1 MSSDLTVNK
10 LFNRKNNVLELSE
23 SIELSEKLHEIK
35 ERISENRSN
44 IETYSNNLE
53 EQEMFLEEVINAV
66 NGNAPQIQIN
76 GKIFE
81 ISLCFREVEYKESSN
96 ISWDH

>member
-1 MSSDLTVNK
+1 MSSDLTVNR

-35 ERISENRSN
+35 EGISENRSN

-53 EQEMFLEEVINAV
+53 EQEMFLEEVIDAV

>member
-35 ERISENRSN
+35 
-44 IETYSNNLE
+44 
-53 EQEMFLEEVINAV
+53 
-66 NGNAPQIQIN
+66 
-76 GKIFE
+76 
-81 ISLCFREVEYKESSN
+81 SLRN
-96 ISWDH
+96 

>member
-23 SIELSEKLHEIK
+23 SIELSKKLHEIK